1 LAQAVGDTKDHVI
14 ISGHRRCQ
22 AAIELGRETVPV
34 EVREFEN
41 ELAEL
46 EALLL
51 ENASRFKTTEQKV
64 REALMWRSLE
74 ESKAKF

>member
-1 LAQAVGDTKDHVI
+1 
-14 ISGHRRCQ
+14 
-22 AAIELGRETVPV
+22 V

-74 ESKAKF
+74 SQKRNLG